1 MRFYMSIH
9 NKKQSGPQKVLKLG
23 KSNLSKK
30 IKYLQHYAEECE
42 KVSAPILLLH
52 ELRG

>member
-1 MRFYMSIH
+1 MRFYMLIH

-23 KSNLSKK
+23 KSNKK
-30 IKYLQHYAEECE
+30 IKYLQHYAEDCE
-42 KVSAPILLLH
+42 KVSAPILRLH